1 LSGRARQEDWHAQF
15 GRTAKALGS
24 GAGVVLLCAF
34 SAFGQEEGAAPGGEA
49 NLKLP
54 DLSQVKFLGV
64 DGHTLLLFGI
74 AFCILGLIFGIDDLY
89 AAEEFAGC
97 TGRCARFPS

>member
-1 LSGRARQEDWHAQF
+1 MLV
-15 GRTAKALGS
+15 AL
-24 GAGVVLLCAF
+24 

-54 DLSQVKFLGV
+54 DLSQVKFLGM

-74 AFCILGLIFGIDDLY
+74 AFCIFGLIFGIDDLSR
-89 AAEEFAGC
+89 G
-97 TGRCARFPS
+97 